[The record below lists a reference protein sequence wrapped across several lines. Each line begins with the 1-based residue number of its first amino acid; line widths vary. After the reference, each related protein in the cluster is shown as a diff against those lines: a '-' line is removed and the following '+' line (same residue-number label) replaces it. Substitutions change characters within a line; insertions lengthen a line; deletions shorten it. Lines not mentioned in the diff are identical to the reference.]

1 MPPAARVSDPTA
13 HGSPLA
19 GAGSPD
25 VLIGGLPAWRV
36 GIDIHNCPVSDPVT
50 HGPGVVQAGSTTVLI
65 NGMPAAR
72 MGDVLAERVP
82 NSIAD
87 GAESVIIG

>member
-1 MPPAARVSDPTA
+1 MPPAARVSDSTA

-25 VLIGGLPAWRV
+25 VMIDGLPAWRV
-36 GIDIHNCPVSDPVT
+36 GVDIHNCPVSDPAT
-50 HGPGVVQAGSTTVLI
+50 HGPGGVQSGSGTVLI

-72 MGDVLAERVP
+72 MGDVIAERVP
-82 NSIAD
+82 NTITGGS
-87 GAESVIIG
+87 GSVIIG